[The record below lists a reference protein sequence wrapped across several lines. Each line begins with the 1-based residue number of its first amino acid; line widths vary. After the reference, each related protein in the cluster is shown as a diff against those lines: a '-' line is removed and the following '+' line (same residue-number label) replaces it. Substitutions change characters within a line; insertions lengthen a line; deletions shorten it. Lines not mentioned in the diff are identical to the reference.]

1 MTPKGKKDFQ
11 ASEVSIN
18 AKYGLLSTQWNKFV
32 VDVMLDSAEK
42 ELMSQGVE
50 SNNIVKIEVPG
61 AYELPLAAKR
71 MLEKDIDAI
80 IALGAVI
87 KGETPHFDFVSS
99 SCANGL
105 TKVSIEANK
114 PVLFGV
120 LTTETEEQAI
130 RRADPKKGNKGA
142 EVALSAMELLEQYAS
157 I

>member
-1 MTPKGKKDFQ
+1 MTPKGKQPFKP
-11 ASEVSIN
+11 SIISIN
-18 AKYGLLSTQWNKFV
+18 SKYGILSTQWNKFV
-32 VDVMLDSAEK
+32 VDVMLENAER
-42 ELMSQGVE
+42 ELSSKGVPQE
-50 SNNIVKIEVPG
+50 NIIKMVVPG
-61 AYELPLAAKR
+61 AYELPLAAKKI
-71 MLEKDIDAI
+71 LEKDVDVV

-157 I
+157 L

>member
-1 MTPKGKKDFQ
+1 MNSKLSAQDIQIIIVLSEFNTKITERLLKGAVDAFLHYQ
-11 ASEVSIN
+11 
-18 AKYGLLSTQWNKFV
+18 GL
-32 VDVMLDSAEK
+32 
-42 ELMSQGVE
+42 E
-50 SNNIVKIEVPG
+50 SNLKIYRVPG
-61 AYELPLAAKR
+61 AFEIPGT
-71 MLEKDIDAI
+71 IQQIFHHQQSNAI
-80 IALGAVI
+80 VALGSVI
-87 KGETPHFDFVSS
+87 RGETPHFDFVSS